1 MEVLFVQWFDQ
12 WSTNASTLGSVGFD
26 SQQRRIIQSVG
37 EKNYQRSLA
46 WRKNT
51 VRNWSHTTAQGWC
64 SQIWIFIKHVELSAL
79 HKTCRIVGCNIIYV
93 MFVVLYNSIIDIQKK
108 NLMFPILIILT
119 HDYSYENKYDQYMI
133 YLVLPEYIYVSTCI
147 NINLARPI
155 YLIFEI
161 NQVEI
166 GLYRF

>member
-1 MEVLFVQWFDQ
+1 
-12 WSTNASTLGSVGFD
+12 
-26 SQQRRIIQSVG
+26 
-37 EKNYQRSLA
+37 
-46 WRKNT
+46 
-51 VRNWSHTTAQGWC
+51 
-64 SQIWIFIKHVELSAL
+64 
-79 HKTCRIVGCNIIYV
+79 
-93 MFVVLYNSIIDIQKK
+93 
-108 NLMFPILIILT
+108 MFPILIILT